1 MVRKVALWI
10 MAGTP
15 VMVLAVVAFSIPRA
29 VHAQMDS
36 TEESSPDTNGP
47 AVVSNGCWQ
56 GMVFNDAQG
65 TGTITFIF
73 EISKSHK
80 IVKSGSMYVIHY
92 DEGLTEMSP
101 ISGKVTATQFKWK
114 GKAVGNQGSKCAISG
129 LGSPV
134 SNETF
139 LDGNY
144 RYTGKC
150 TEVSG
155 PHNPFTGGS
164 FSKLEF
170 LGPTCP

>member
-1 MVRKVALWI
+1 MVRRFGLLIIAGMAAMVLTFVALA
-10 MAGTP
+10 M
-15 VMVLAVVAFSIPRA
+15 PRA
-29 VHAQMDS
+29 VRAQTDS
-36 TEESSPDTNGP
+36 IEASSPDT
-47 AVVSNGCWQ
+47 AAVSNGCWQ

-65 TGTITFIF
+65 IGTITFIF

-80 IVKSGSMYVIHY
+80 IVKSGSMYVINY

-114 GKAVGNQGSKCAISG
+114 GKAIGNQGSKCAISG
-129 LGSPV
+129 LGSAQNGV
-134 SNETF
+134 NF

-150 TEVSG
+150 TEISG